1 MQNPQFELE
10 QLANSMTEAAAALR
24 AHDPMLA
31 AEAFDKVAER
41 LSRIAREIA
50 RSDRPSTDDMST
62 RNLPP
67 QD

>member
-10 QLANSMTEAAAALR
+10 QLASSITDAAVALR
-24 AHDPMLA
+24 AHDTKRA
-31 AEAFDKVAER
+31 AEALDKVAER

-50 RSDRPSTDDMST
+50 ASNRPSTDDTSH

>member
-1 MQNPQFELE
+1 MQNPRFELE
-10 QLANSMTEAAAALR
+10 QLASSMTEAAAALR
-24 AHDPMLA
+24 AHDPLLA

-50 RSDRPSTDDMST
+50 MSDRQSPDDIST